1 MLTTDYFC
9 SHSAFETSNVSHASP
24 PVHKEE
30 PVSERTD
37 DARPYRPL
45 WFKFAFFIG
54 RPPELTRRQWRV
66 LGLVAAV
73 SFFEQ
78 YDLYLFT
85 LALKQIQAGLAIEE
99 AELGL
104 LGSIVRF
111 GALPAF
117 FVTLVAD
124 RIGRRRV
131 LLFTILAYTLFT
143 GLTAFAADARLF
155 VVCQFLARTFAVAE
169 ALLAMV
175 VIAEEFNPAVRGWGI
190 GAFAAIES
198 CGAGLAAL
206 LFALVGHMDHGW
218 RGLYLVGL
226 VPLLLVAQWRRTL
239 PETERF
245 TEYQQQRANAGQ
257 SEHVLQPLRHLL
269 RMYPGRMAALSSVV
283 FVLAVTE
290 AAAGFFGPKYLQEV
304 YGWTPSRVGL
314 LTVFGG
320 AFAIVGNTFA
330 GWLSD
335 RIGRKYVTVGFLFG
349 EVIFTLAYYNS
360 PASLVVPLWILMI
373 FTLLGGNVTLAA
385 YGAELFP
392 TSYRSTAAGARVV
405 VATIGASLGLAL
417 ESVLYGILGSHWEA
431 ISLLAALAV
440 LGPILVMVTFP
451 ETRGRTLEEIAP
463 ER

>member
-1 MLTTDYFC
+1 
-9 SHSAFETSNVSHASP
+9 VSHALTP
-24 PVHKEE
+24 APKEE
-30 PVSERTD
+30 PALERAD
-37 DARPYRPL
+37 DTRPYQPL
-45 WFKFAFFIG
+45 WFRFAFFIG

-104 LGSIVRF
+104 LGSVVRF

-124 RIGRRRV
+124 RVGRRRV

-143 GLTAFAADARLF
+143 GLTAFVADARFF
-155 VVCQFLARTFAVAE
+155 VACQFFARTFAVAE
-169 ALLAMV
+169 GLLAVV
-175 VIAEEFNPAVRGWGI
+175 VIAEEFDPAVRGWGI
-190 GAFAAIES
+190 GAFAAIEA

-206 LFALVGHMDHGW
+206 LFGLVGHTEHGW

-239 PETERF
+239 PETGRF
-245 TEYQQQRANAGQ
+245 TEYQQQRANAGHT
-257 SEHVLQPLRHLL
+257 EHALQPLRHLL
-269 RMYPGRMAALSSVV
+269 HMYPGRMAILSAVV

-304 YGWTPSRVGL
+304 HGWTPSGVGL

-335 RIGRKYVTVGFLFG
+335 RIGRKYVTIGFLLG
-349 EVIFTLAYYNS
+349 EVVFTLAYYNS
-360 PASLVVPLWILMI
+360 SASFVVPLWILMI
-373 FTLLGGNVTLAA
+373 FMLLGGNVTLSA

-392 TSYRSTAAGARVV
+392 TSYRSTAAGARIV
-405 VATIGASLGLAL
+405 VATIGGSIGLAL
-417 ESVLYGILGSHWEA
+417 ESALYGILGSHWEA

>member
-1 MLTTDYFC
+1 M
-9 SHSAFETSNVSHASP
+9 SHASTP
-24 PVHKEE
+24 APKEE
-30 PVSERTD
+30 PVAERTD
-37 DARPYRPL
+37 DVRPYRPL

-54 RPPELTRRQWRV
+54 RPPELTRRQWRI

-117 FVTLVAD
+117 FVAVVAD

-131 LLFTILAYTLFT
+131 LLFTILAYTVFT
-143 GLTAFAADARLF
+143 GLTAFASDARVF

-169 ALLAMV
+169 ALLAIV
-175 VIAEEFNPAVRGWGI
+175 VIAEEFGPAVRGWGI
-190 GAFAAIES
+190 GAFAAIQS

-206 LFALVGHMDHGW
+206 LFAFVGHMEHGW
-218 RGLYLVGL
+218 RGLYFVGL
-226 VPLLLVAQWRRTL
+226 VPLLLIAQWRRTL

-245 TEYQQQRANAGQ
+245 AEYHQRRTNAGQ
-257 SEHVLQPLRHLL
+257 SEHALAPLLRLV
-269 RMYPGRMAALSSVV
+269 RMYPGRMAMLSAVV

-304 YGWTPSRVGL
+304 HGWTPSGIGL

-320 AFAIVGNTFA
+320 VFAIVGNTFA

-335 RIGRKYVTVGFLFG
+335 RVGRKYVTVGFLLG
-349 EVIFTLAYYNS
+349 EIVFTLAYYNA
-360 PASLVVPLWILMI
+360 PASFMIPLWILMI

-385 YGAELFP
+385 YGSELFP

-405 VATIGASLGLAL
+405 VATIGGSIGLAL
-417 ESVLYGILGSHWEA
+417 ESVLYGVLGSHWEA
-431 ISLLAALAV
+431 ISLLSALAIV
-440 LGPILVMVTFP
+440 GPILIMLTFP
-451 ETRGRTLEEIAP
+451 ETSGRTLEEIAP

>member
-1 MLTTDYFC
+1 MSEPSRVSQSTT
-9 SHSAFETSNVSHASP
+9 SASIQPAQTETDEADRH
-24 PVHKEE
+24 
-30 PVSERTD
+30 
-37 DARPYRPL
+37 YRPS

-54 RPPELTRRQWRV
+54 RPPELTRRQWHV

-85 LALKQIQAGLAIEE
+85 LALKQIQTGLAIEE

-143 GLTAFAADARLF
+143 GLTAFASDVRLF

-169 ALLAMV
+169 ALLAVV
-175 VIAEEFNPAVRGWGI
+175 VIAEEFGPTVRGWGI
-190 GAFAAIES
+190 GAFAAIQS
-198 CGAGLAAL
+198 CGAGFAAL
-206 LFALVGHMDHGW
+206 LFAFVGHTEHGW

-226 VPLLLVAQWRRTL
+226 VPLLLIAQWRRTL

-245 TEYQQQRANAGQ
+245 AEYQQQRTRAGQ
-257 SEHVLQPLRHLL
+257 SEHALAPLLRLI
-269 RMYPGRMAALSSVV
+269 RMYPRRMVMLSAVV

-304 YGWTPSRVGL
+304 HGWTPSGVGL
-314 LTVFGG
+314 LTVLGG
-320 AFAIVGNTFA
+320 AFAVVGNTFA

-335 RIGRKYVTVGFLFG
+335 RVGRKYVTVGFLFG
-349 EVIFTLAYYNS
+349 EVIFTLAYYNA
-360 PASLVVPLWILMI
+360 PASFMVPLWILMI

-405 VATIGASLGLAL
+405 VTTIGGSIGLAL
-417 ESVLYGILGSHWEA
+417 QSVLYGVLGSHWEA
-431 ISLLAALAV
+431 ISLLAALAI
-440 LGPILVMVTFP
+440 LGPILVMLTFP
-451 ETRGRTLEEIAP
+451 ETSGRTLEEIAP

>member
-1 MLTTDYFC
+1 M
-9 SHSAFETSNVSHASP
+9 SHALT
-24 PVHKEE
+24 PVPKEE
-30 PVSERTD
+30 PVLERTD
-37 DARPYRPL
+37 DTRPYQPL

-143 GLTAFAADARLF
+143 GLTAFASDARLF
-155 VVCQFLARTFAVAE
+155 VVCQFFARTFAVAE
-169 ALLAMV
+169 GLLAVV
-175 VIAEEFNPAVRGWGI
+175 VIAEEFDPDVRGWGI

-206 LFALVGHMDHGW
+206 LFGLVGHTEHGW
-218 RGLYLVGL
+218 RGLYLVGFI
-226 VPLLLVAQWRRTL
+226 PLLLVAQWRRTL

-245 TEYQQQRANAGQ
+245 TEYQQQRTNAGQ
-257 SEHVLQPLRHLL
+257 AEHALMPLLHLI
-269 RMYPGRMAALSSVV
+269 RMYPGRTAILSAVV

-304 YGWTPSRVGL
+304 HGWTPSGVGL
-314 LTVFGG
+314 LTVLGG

-335 RIGRKYVTVGFLFG
+335 RVGRKYVTVGFLLS
-349 EVIFTLAYYNS
+349 EASFTLAYYNS
-360 PASLVVPLWILMI
+360 SAAFVVPLWILMI

-405 VATIGASLGLAL
+405 IATIGGSLGLAL
-417 ESVLYGILGSHWEA
+417 ESVLYGVLGSHWEA
-431 ISLLAALAV
+431 ISFLAALAV
-440 LGPILVMVTFP
+440 LGPILVIVTFP
-451 ETRGRTLEEIAP
+451 ETSGRTLEEIAP

>member
-1 MLTTDYFC
+1 M
-9 SHSAFETSNVSHASP
+9 SHASTP
-24 PVHKEE
+24 ARKEE
-30 PVSERTD
+30 SISEQRD
-37 DARPYRPL
+37 DARGYRPF
-45 WFKFAFFIG
+45 WFKLAFFIG

-99 AELGL
+99 SQLGL

-131 LLFTILAYTLFT
+131 LLFTILAYTVFT
-143 GLTAFAADARLF
+143 GLTAFASDARLF
-155 VVCQFLARTFAVAE
+155 VACQFLARTFAVAE
-169 ALLAMV
+169 ALLAVV

-206 LFALVGHMDHGW
+206 LFALVGHLEHGW

-245 TEYQQQRANAGQ
+245 TEYQQQRTNTGQ
-257 SEHVLQPLRHLL
+257 SEHALMPLFHLM
-269 RMYPGRMAALSSVV
+269 RMYPARMASLSAVV

-290 AAAGFFGPKYLQEV
+290 SAAGFFGPKYLQDV
-304 YGWTPSRVGL
+304 HGWTPSGVGL
-314 LTVFGG
+314 LTVLGG
-320 AFAIVGNTFA
+320 AFAVVGNTFA

-335 RIGRKYVTVGFLFG
+335 RVGRKYVTVGFLLG

-360 PASLVVPLWILMI
+360 SATFVVPLWILMS
-373 FTLLGGNVTLAA
+373 FMLLGGNVTVAA

-405 VATIGASLGLAL
+405 VATIGGSLGLAL
-417 ESVLYGILGSHWEA
+417 ESMLYSILGSHWEA

-440 LGPILVMVTFP
+440 LGPLLVMLTFP
-451 ETRGRTLEEIAP
+451 ETSGRTLEEIAP

>member
-1 MLTTDYFC
+1 M
-9 SHSAFETSNVSHASP
+9 SHALP
-24 PVHKEE
+24 PVREKELA
-30 PVSERTD
+30 SEQTD
-37 DARPYRPL
+37 DARPYRPRWL
-45 WFKFAFFIG
+45 KFAFFIG

-85 LALKQIQAGLAIEE
+85 LALKQIQTGLALEE
-99 AELGL
+99 SELGL

-111 GALPAF
+111 GAVPAF

-143 GLTAFAADARLF
+143 GLTAFASDARLF

-169 ALLAMV
+169 ALLAVV

-198 CGAGLAAL
+198 SGAGLAAL
-206 LFALVGHMDHGW
+206 LFALVGHMEHGW

-245 TEYQQQRANAGQ
+245 TEYQQQRTMTGQ
-257 SEHVLQPLRHLL
+257 SEHAFMPLLHLM
-269 RMYPGRMAALSSVV
+269 RMYPGRMAALSAVV

-290 AAAGFFGPKYLQEV
+290 AAAGFFGPKYLQDV
-304 YGWTPSRVGL
+304 HGWTPSGVGL
-314 LTVFGG
+314 LTVLGG

-335 RIGRKYVTVGFLFG
+335 RVGRKYVTVGFLLG

-360 PASLVVPLWILMI
+360 SATFVVPLWILMI

-405 VATIGASLGLAL
+405 IATIGGSLGLAL
-417 ESVLYGILGSHWEA
+417 ESVLYGVLGSHWQA

-440 LGPILVMVTFP
+440 LGPILVILTFP
-451 ETRGRTLEEIAP
+451 ETSGRTLEEIAP

>member
-1 MLTTDYFC
+1 VSYALTP
-9 SHSAFETSNVSHASP
+9 AP
-24 PVHKEE
+24 KEE
-30 PVSERTD
+30 LVLERTGD
-37 DARPYRPL
+37 TRPYRPL

-155 VVCQFLARTFAVAE
+155 VVCQFFARTFAVAE
-169 ALLAMV
+169 GLLAIV
-175 VIAEEFNPAVRGWGI
+175 VIAEEFDPAVRGWGI

-206 LFALVGHMDHGW
+206 LFGLVGHMEHGW

-226 VPLLLVAQWRRTL
+226 VPLLLIAQWRRTL

-245 TEYQQQRANAGQ
+245 AEYQQQCANTGQ
-257 SEHVLQPLRHLL
+257 SEHALQPLRHLL
-269 RMYPGRMAALSSVV
+269 HMYPGRMTILSAVV
-283 FVLAVTE
+283 FILAVTE
-290 AAAGFFGPKYLQEV
+290 AAAGFFGPKYLQEMH
-304 YGWTPSRVGL
+304 GWTPSGVGL

-335 RIGRKYVTVGFLFG
+335 RVGRKYVTVGFLLG

-360 PASLVVPLWILMI
+360 SAAFVVPLWVLMI

-405 VATIGASLGLAL
+405 IATIGASIGLAL
-417 ESVLYGILGSHWEA
+417 ESVLYGFLGSHWEA
-431 ISLLAALAV
+431 ISFLAALAV
-440 LGPILVMVTFP
+440 LGPLLVIATFP
-451 ETRGRTLEEIAP
+451 ETSGRTLEEIAP